1 MIRGSPHHN
10 VSDVEGMSRFVTTR
24 LQEIMNVPQTRELH
38 QMGALTTIGT
48 TPSLQIEPIPNPLT
62 PTVGR
67 EHEVEAVLRF
77 LDTAELRLLT
87 LTGPGGVGKTRLA
100 LRSARRIKTALGMD
114 VAFVNLAPIVEPALV
129 RAAIAQA
136 IGVPVG
142 DHRTLMSRLVQAI
155 GDRSL
160 LLVLDNF
167 EQVISECVMVAEL
180 LSQCPNVKALVTSR
194 MPLHIQGEQEFPVPP
209 LSLPDLDSPMG
220 LAEVAANDAVAL
232 FVQRAKAT
240 TPEFE
245 LTQRNA
251 ETVAAICSRL
261 DGLPLAIELA
271 AARTRIFTAESLL
284 ARLNDRLAVLTGGPR
299 DMPSRQRTMR
309 SAIQWSYDLLS
320 QEEQVVFQRLA
331 IFSGSF
337 SLSAAT
343 EILDFPARSNS
354 ASPDSPDSP
363 DVLEC
368 LLSLLDKSLILR
380 LNTGGEEYRF
390 RMLQTIR
397 EFGLAQLEHS
407 GDTDLLRAR
416 LLRFYCDLIVAQ
428 EADFIGPDQHI
439 VMRRLDSEVGNLRIA
454 LQAGLDLDQPAGLY
468 GLRLASTLWRYWLV
482 RGQLSEGTRWLSR
495 SLSLATDVPAGDRA
509 QALNNLGNLSL
520 ELGQYTKAQACYEQ
534 SLELYRSVDDKSGMG
549 DELNNLGLIDLI
561 QGNFTPARQLLEQ
574 SLAYRRELDDTSSLP
589 STLTNLGDIAT
600 YEGDYDAA
608 TAYQSEALTIRR
620 SIGNKRGIAL
630 SCHNLGMIASLRGD
644 LDAADRWFTEGMTY
658 ANELDDAYSRASILL
673 GQGRLA
679 IRRGLFA
686 DAMELLTQSLQILQT
701 MGSRRLLAEVVDAL
715 AAGGAMAGHYETAA
729 RLIGST
735 AAMREG
741 HKIGINARSVIEYE
755 VLVETLVEHLG
766 ETGYQHELDTGKRMT
781 LDVATEQALLLAR
794 EITTTPLKEVK
805 PGTDE
810 HAEGDSAPRALADQL
825 GLTSRE
831 REVLVLIVDGLTDKE
846 IADRLFISPRTAM
859 THVGNVLS
867 KLGVNN
873 RRMAARVAIERGLAA
888 MPTDDQPVA

>member
-1 MIRGSPHHN
+1 M
-10 VSDVEGMSRFVTTR
+10 
-24 LQEIMNVPQTRELH
+24 PQTRELH
-38 QMGALTTIGT
+38 QRGALTTIGT
-48 TPSLQIEPIPNPLT
+48 TPSLQIEPLPNPLT
-62 PTVGR
+62 STVGR
-67 EHEVEAVLRF
+67 EHEVEAALRF
-77 LDTAELRLLT
+77 LATADLRLLT

-136 IGVPVG
+136 IGVSVG

-209 LSLPDLDSPMG
+209 LDLPDFNSPMG
-220 LAEVAANDAVAL
+220 LREVAENDAVAL

-245 LTQRNA
+245 LTRRNA

-271 AARTRIFTAESLL
+271 AARIRIFTPESLL

-320 QEEQVVFQRLA
+320 REEQVVFQRLA

-337 SLSAAT
+337 SLGAAT
-343 EILDFPARSNS
+343 EILDFPVGSTS
-354 ASPDSPDSP
+354 ASPDAPYSPDSP

-368 LLSLLDKSLILR
+368 LLSLLDKSLIVR
-380 LNTGGEEYRF
+380 VTTGSDEYRF

-397 EFGLAQLEHS
+397 EFGLAQLERS

-416 LLRFYCDLIVAQ
+416 LLRFYCDLIAAQ

-454 LQAGLDLDQPAGLY
+454 LQAGLDLEQPAGLS
-468 GLRLASTLWRYWLV
+468 GLRLASMLWRYWLV

-561 QGNFTPARQLLEQ
+561 QGNFAPARKLLEQ

-608 TAYQSEALTIRR
+608 TAYQSEALSIRR

-644 LDAADRWFTEGMTY
+644 LDTADRWFTEGMTY

-679 IRRGLFA
+679 IRRGLFP

-715 AAGGAMAGHYETAA
+715 AAGGAIAGHHETAA

-735 AAMREG
+735 ASMREG

-755 VLVETLVEHLG
+755 GLVETLAQHLG
-766 ETGYQHELDTGKRMT
+766 ETGFQHEFDTGKRMT
-781 LDVATEQALLLAR
+781 LDAATEQALLLAR
-794 EITTTPLKEVK
+794 EITTTPRKEATTA
-805 PGTDE
+805 TDDLATE
-810 HAEGDSAPRALADQL
+810 DRASQALADQL
-825 GLTSRE
+825 GLTARE

-888 MPTDDQPVA
+888 MPTDDRPVE